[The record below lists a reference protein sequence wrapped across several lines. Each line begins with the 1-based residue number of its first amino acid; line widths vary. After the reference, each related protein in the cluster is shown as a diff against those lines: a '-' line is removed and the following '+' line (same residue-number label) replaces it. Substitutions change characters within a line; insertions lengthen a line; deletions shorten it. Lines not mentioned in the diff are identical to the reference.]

1 MKAEEKQIWDRF
13 LDFEEKNHLFD
24 LQDKYGTYYWDI
36 LRSHIYLLILWNQ
49 KTSLSFERQKYFQT
63 ISRRIFAL
71 YEFFRLFFCS
81 KKEILF
87 YLSSRNKING
97 QYIDQNSKS
106 VYELFPEE
114 KKIVIESY
122 DPKNNLKN
130 SYFLPQRVFKIFI
143 KEKKTID
150 FSFLINLLEK
160 EFGELP
166 FNEVFLQ
173 KKITDYYT
181 DFYFYSYFLKK
192 KKISRIFLTQ
202 NGILKAFLKAAQK
215 NRIPVFEF
223 QHGIVDKG
231 HLVYNYPKIDY
242 KEGQVTL
249 PNTILSFSPFWFNE
263 LYLPNVKI
271 VPIGNDYFYNPLAE
285 TARTT
290 DNSSVAQSILVI
302 SSDVFGKDLSDF
314 ILELEKEGQLKEVL
328 IYFKLHPN
336 QFFEK
341 EYYIEKLRSI
351 KNIRI
356 ITNEQSVGGL
366 LKICSTVFAIQSTA
380 IYEALQA
387 NRKVILLKRM
397 SYLRH
402 GHIFDRKNLHLVDTV
417 EDFISALNT
426 EILTDPNVAFFAPF
440 DKESF
445 FEAL

>member
-1 MKAEEKQIWDRF
+1 MKIEEKAFWDRF
-13 LDFEEKNHLFD
+13 LDFEKENHLFD

-36 LRSHIYLLILWNQ
+36 FRYEIYSLLLWKGGGVSSSQ
-49 KTSLSFERQKYFQT
+49 KRTVKYIIAKAF
-63 ISRRIFAL
+63 SML
-71 YEFFRLFFCS
+71 YEFFRVLFLSS
-81 KKEILF
+81 KAENLF
-87 YLSSRNKING
+87 YLSSRNKIKG

-122 DPKNNLKN
+122 NPKNNLKN
-130 SYFLPQRVFKIFI
+130 SYFLPQRAFKIFS
-143 KEKKTID
+143 KKKRTID

-166 FNEVFLQ
+166 FNEAFLQ
-173 KKITDYYT
+173 KKMTDYYT
-181 DFYFYSYFLKK
+181 DYYFFSSFFKK

-202 NGILKAFLKAAQK
+202 NGILKAFLRAAQK

-223 QHGIVDKG
+223 QHGVVERG
-231 HLVYNYPKIDY
+231 HLAYNYPKIDY
-242 KEGQVTL
+242 KEGQVAL
-249 PNTILSFSPFWFNE
+249 PDTIFSLSPFWFNE

-271 VPIGNDYFYNPLAE
+271 TSIGNDYFYNPLAE
-285 TARTT
+285 IASTT
-290 DNSSVAQSILVI
+290 DSSLESILVI

-314 ILELEKEGQLKEVL
+314 ILRLEKEGQLKNTL

-341 EYYIEKLRSI
+341 EYYIEKLRSL
-351 KNIRI
+351 KNLRI
-356 ITNEQSVGGL
+356 ITNEQSVGEL
-366 LKICSTVFAIQSTA
+366 LKICNTVFAIQSTA

-387 NRKVILLKRM
+387 NRKVILLKKM

-402 GHIFDRKNLHLVDTV
+402 KHIFDRENLYLVDTT
-417 EDFISALNT
+417 EDFSLALNT
-426 EILTDPNVAFFAPF
+426 EIMIDQNVAFFAPF